1 MMGSRKK
8 KTEEACGVREQT
20 PPMKGSGIRKPNRA
34 RLGIVCITLAMP
46 RTGPRNFWR
55 REIRMPTGSAMATAI
70 AIEMKTSQR
79 CCAICVRMSDQLA
92 LRNSSIKS
100 SADYA
105 DTQISQKRNSAT
117 KRHKRHKKEK
127 VSALLEILSR

>member
-70 AIEMKTSQR
+70 AIEMKTSQT

-105 DTQISQKRNSAT
+105 DYADFAEKKFSHEKAQKAQKREGQCAFG
-117 KRHKRHKKEK
+117 
-127 VSALLEILSR
+127 